1 MGLKQHMVNHVLCLL
16 PETRCY
22 SLKVRLFRFAGVK
35 VARGARL
42 TSSIR
47 VIGAMSLA
55 IGEDSFIGHH
65 VLLAGGPSR
74 IRIGRYVDI
83 APRVC
88 IVAGTHEID
97 MRGDHSAGEGKSGD
111 ITIEDGVWIGA
122 NATILSGVTIGRK
135 SIIGAGSVVNRSIPA
150 QVIAVGNPC
159 YPIKRWDEQARSWH
173 DLRSTAPAPERR

>member
-22 SLKVRLFRFAGVK
+22 SLKVRLFRFAGVE

-111 ITIEDGVWIGA
+111 RSKISLFCTAIEPGRDFCDKPRYKIMLLTIRA
-122 NATILSGVTIGRK
+122 
-135 SIIGAGSVVNRSIPA
+135 
-150 QVIAVGNPC
+150 
-159 YPIKRWDEQARSWH
+159 
-173 DLRSTAPAPERR
+173 